1 MIQFAEVAFDLPLL
15 EDTFTYEVPAGTPVG
30 VRVEAKLRG
39 RKEEGIILSLHH
51 NEPSYQVLPI
61 DKIVDKTPIINQ
73 EQIQLAYWLKEQY
86 LASLGECIHKMI
98 PTGRRHSKVVLNE
111 EVSETKLLKLNEEQE
126 KAYQNIKSDF
136 GKDAV
141 HLLFGI
147 TGSGKT
153 EVYLHL
159 IQELLQKTDKG
170 ILLLVPEIGL
180 TYHIIRKLEAVFPG
194 QIALLHSALKVS
206 ERFKAYTDLLHG
218 RKRIAVGTRS
228 AVFAP
233 IQNLGLV
240 IIDEEHD
247 GSFKEHSTPRYHARQ
262 VALQRCRQ
270 NKAVLVLGSATPSL
284 EVYHLAKTGKIG
296 LQVLS
301 KRPGVAKPPK
311 VRIEENKKEAR
322 LIGSELTFAIK
333 QRLDRKEQVILL
345 LNRRGYS
352 PLLYSETQK
361 AYIPCPNCTSHL
373 CYHKKGSV
381 ICHLCGFTD
390 SLQRLETRLGEKLVM
405 MGTGTQKLEEFLLES
420 FPGTKVERLDQDS
433 IQDKTVLTD
442 VIGRLVGG
450 EIDILTGTQMIS
462 KGLDAGRVTLVG
474 VLNAGIGLGLP
485 DFRAGERV
493 FSLLTQVAGRAGRS
507 DLEGEVLI
515 ETNAADHPIIRMALN
530 QDYIQ
535 FYESELPT
543 RQELFYPP
551 FSRLVRIL
559 SRSKDE
565 ELSLK
570 TIEEVHRILKKYLP
584 EPNSILLGPAPCPF
598 YKIDANFRN
607 HILIKTTVQNK
618 WREILKKEIRPLKL
632 SKNVYLE
639 LDFDP
644 LDLV

>member
-1 MIQFAEVAFDLPLL
+1 MIQYAEVAFDLPLL
-15 EDTFTYEVPAGTPVG
+15 EDTFTYEVPSGTPIG

-51 NEPSYQVLPI
+51 NEPSYQVLPV

-111 EVSETKLLKLNEEQE
+111 EVSETKPLKLNDEQE
-126 KAYQNIKSDF
+126 NAFQNIKADF
-136 GKDAV
+136 GKDSV

-301 KRPGVAKPPK
+301 KRPGSAKPPK
-311 VRIEENKKEAR
+311 VRIEENKKDAR
-322 LIGSELTFAIK
+322 LIGSKLTFAIK
-333 QRLDRKEQVILL
+333 QRLDRREQVILL

-352 PLLYSETQK
+352 PLLYSENQK
-361 AYIPCPNCTSHL
+361 TYIPCPNCTSHL

-390 SLQRLETRLGEKLVM
+390 SLPRLEARLGEKLVM

-420 FPGTKVERLDQDS
+420 FPGAKVERLDQDS

-515 ETNAADHPIIRMALN
+515 ETNTTDHPIIRMALD

-543 RQELFYPP
+543 RKELFYPP

-565 ELSLK
+565 EVSLK
-570 TIEEVHRILKKYLP
+570 TIEEVHRVLKRHLP

-618 WREILKKEIRPLKL
+618 WREILKNEIRPLKL
-632 SKNVYLE
+632 PKNVYLE

>member
-1 MIQFAEVAFDLPLL
+1 MIQYAEVAFDLPIL
-15 EDTFTYEVPAGTPVG
+15 EDSFTYEVPPGTQVG

-51 NEPSYQVLPI
+51 NEPNYEVLSVERV
-61 DKIVDKTPIINQ
+61 VDKTPIVNE

-98 PTGRRHSKVVLNE
+98 PAGRRHSKVDLKNGVE
-111 EVSETKLLKLNEEQE
+111 ETSPLELNEEQ
-126 KAYQNIKSDF
+126 KLAYENIKRDF

-159 IQELLQKTDKG
+159 IRDILKNTNKG
-170 ILLLVPEIGL
+170 VLLLVPEIGL
-180 TYHIIRKLEAVFPG
+180 TYHIIRKLDSVFPG

-262 VALQRCRQ
+262 VALHRCRK
-270 NKAVLVLGSATPSL
+270 NSAVLVLGSATPSL
-284 EVYHLAKTGKIG
+284 EVFHLAKTGKIG

-301 KRPGVAKPPK
+301 KRPGSAKPPTI
-311 VRIEENKKEAR
+311 RIEENRKDAR
-322 LIGSELTFAIK
+322 LLSSPLTFAIK
-333 QRLDRKEQVILL
+333 QRLDKKEQVILL

-352 PLLYSETQK
+352 PLLYSENQK
-361 AYIPCPNCTSHL
+361 NYIPCPNCTSHL
-373 CYHKKGSV
+373 CYHRKGSV

-390 SLQRLETRLGEKLVM
+390 SLAHLEARLGEKLVL

-420 FPGTKVERLDQDS
+420 FPGAKVERLDQDS
-433 IQDKTVLTD
+433 IQDKSVLTD
-442 VIGRLVGG
+442 VIGRLVNG

-507 DLEGEVLI
+507 HLEGEVLI
-515 ETNAADHPIIRMALN
+515 ETNTVDHPVIRMALD
-530 QDYIQ
+530 QDYIR
-535 FYESELPT
+535 FYESELPI
-543 RQELFYPP
+543 RKELFYPP

-565 ELSLK
+565 EISLK
-570 TIEEVHRILKKYLP
+570 VIEEVHRILKRHLP
-584 EPNSILLGPAPCPF
+584 EPNTVVLGPAPCPF

-618 WREILKKEIRPLKL
+618 WRDILREEVRPIKL
-632 SKNVYLE
+632 PKNVYLE

-644 LDLV
+644 VDLV

>member
-1 MIQFAEVAFDLPLL
+1 MILYAEVAFDLPIL
-15 EDTFTYEVPAGTPVG
+15 DDSFTYEVPPETPVG

-39 RKEEGIILSLHH
+39 RTEEGIILSVHH
-51 NEPSYQVLPI
+51 NEPNYEVLAVE
-61 DKIVDKTPIINQ
+61 KIVDKTPIVNQ

-98 PTGRRHSKVVLNE
+98 PAGRRHSKVDLKSGAV
-111 EVSETKLLKLNEEQE
+111 ETDPLTLNEEQQN
-126 KAYQNIKSDF
+126 AYQNIRKDF

-159 IQELLQKTDKG
+159 IREILKNTDKG
-170 ILLLVPEIGL
+170 VLLLVPEIGL
-180 TYHIIRKLEAVFPG
+180 TYHIIRKLDSVFPG

-233 IQNLGLV
+233 IANLGLV

-262 VALQRCRQ
+262 VALHRCRK
-270 NKAVLVLGSATPSL
+270 NGAVLVLGSATPSL
-284 EVYHLAKTGKIG
+284 EVFHLAKTGKIG

-301 KRPGVAKPPK
+301 KRPGIAKPPK
-311 VRIEENKKEAR
+311 VRIEENQRDSR
-322 LIGSELTFAIK
+322 LLSSALTFAIK
-333 QRLDRKEQVILL
+333 QRLEKKEQVILL

-352 PLLYSETQK
+352 PLLYSESEKT
-361 AYIPCPNCTSHL
+361 YIPCPNCTSHL
-373 CYHKKGSV
+373 CYHKKGSI

-390 SLQRLETRLGEKLVM
+390 TLARLESNRGEKLVL

-433 IQDKTVLTD
+433 IQDKSILTD
-442 VIGRLVGG
+442 VIGRLVQG

-507 DLEGEVLI
+507 HLEGEVLI
-515 ETNAADHPIIRMALN
+515 ETITPDHPVIRMALD
-530 QDYIQ
+530 QDYIR
-535 FYESELPT
+535 FYESELPI
-543 RQELFYPP
+543 RKELFYPP

-565 ELSLK
+565 ELSVK
-570 TIEEVHRILKKYLP
+570 TIEEIHRILKRHLP
-584 EPNSILLGPAPCPF
+584 DPNTVVLGPAPCPF

-607 HILIKTTVQNK
+607 HILIKTTQQNK
-618 WREILKKEIRPLKL
+618 WRDILREEIRPIKL

-644 LDLV
+644 VDLV

>member
-1 MIQFAEVAFDLPLL
+1 MIQYAELAFDLPIL
-15 EDTFTYEVPAGTPVG
+15 EDTFTYEVPPGTQVG
-30 VRVEAKLRG
+30 MRVEAKLRG
-39 RKEEGIILSLHH
+39 RKEEGIVLSLHH
-51 NEPSYQVLPI
+51 NEPSYEVLQVDRVI
-61 DKIVDKTPIINQ
+61 DKTPVINE
-73 EQIQLAYWLKEQY
+73 EQIQLAYWVKEQY

-98 PTGRRHSKVVLNE
+98 PSGRRHSKVKLNE
-111 EVSETKLLKLNEEQE
+111 NITASEPFQLNEEQE
-126 KAYQNIKSDF
+126 AAYQNIKADF
-136 GKDAV
+136 GKDSI

-159 IQELLQKTDKG
+159 IRDILQNSNKG
-170 ILLLVPEIGL
+170 VLLLVPEIGL

-194 QIALLHSALKVS
+194 EIALLHSALKVS
-206 ERFKAYTDLLHG
+206 ERFKAYTDLLQG
-218 RKRIAVGTRS
+218 KKRIAVGTRS

-233 IQNLGLV
+233 IANLGLV

-296 LQVLS
+296 LQVLT
-301 KRPGVAKPPK
+301 KRPGTAKPPT
-311 VRIEENKKEAR
+311 VRIEENKKDTR

-333 QRLDRKEQVILL
+333 QRLDKKEQVILL

-352 PLLYSETQK
+352 PLIYSEKEKT
-361 AYIPCPNCTSHL
+361 YIPCPNCTSHL
-373 CYHKKGSV
+373 CYHKKGTV
-381 ICHLCGFTD
+381 ICHLCGFSD
-390 SLQRLETRLGEKLVM
+390 SFQRLESKLGEKLVM
-405 MGTGTQKLEEFLLES
+405 MGTGTQKLEEFLLET
-420 FPGTKVERLDQDS
+420 FPGAKVERLDQDS
-433 IQDKTVLTD
+433 IQDKSVLTD
-442 VIGRLVGG
+442 VIGRLVDG

-462 KGLDAGRVTLVG
+462 KGLDAARVTLVG

-507 DLEGEVLI
+507 DLAGEVLI
-515 ETNAADHPIIRMALN
+515 ETNTVDHPIIRMALD
-530 QDYIQ
+530 QDYIR
-535 FYESELPT
+535 FYDSEVKT
-543 RQELFYPP
+543 REELFYPP

-565 ELSLK
+565 SLSLK
-570 TIEEVHRILKKYLP
+570 TIEEVHQVLKKHLP
-584 EPNSILLGPAPCPF
+584 EPNTVVLGPAPCPF

-618 WREILKKEIRPLKL
+618 WREILKKEIRPLKI